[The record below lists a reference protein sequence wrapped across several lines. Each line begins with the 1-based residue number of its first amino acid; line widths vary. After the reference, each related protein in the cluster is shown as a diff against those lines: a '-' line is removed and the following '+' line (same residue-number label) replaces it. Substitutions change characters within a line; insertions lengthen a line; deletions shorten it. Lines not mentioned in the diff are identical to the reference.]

1 MEEFCYKI
9 PYCKEV
15 KKAIDFALNE
25 NSNIFD
31 KELLEEWKENR
42 INLPISIL
50 DKTCKLNEKNP
61 NIPVKY
67 QFTWF
72 CLHNVKVFRKQ
83 LGGKIISPIV
93 KFAPIYIEKR
103 KNLLHF
109 LRKAI
114 KILRSKEKFC
124 GLIGYSR
131 TSLNGWLNLK
141 SVRKP
146 PITAFIKAC
155 QLLNIDLWDVLDGVK
170 LYGKT
175 SKNFIVFKKNISS
188 EIDDL
193 RIWIFTEGTLQINRE
208 LLQIRQ
214 NEDGINALH
223 KIAEILTK
231 NFEINLKSL
240 KIVED
245 QKHQLK
251 LIVQSPSLRQ
261 IFYLR
266 YGIPLGYKVYSEPSK
281 DLFTFTNREEGIKK
295 LTRFLET
302 EGCFSFYNKKDHYN
316 MTISFGCRNE
326 SMRDNFF
333 ILLSKLGY
341 KPKKYQNNE
350 NNGAITYSVGLFGF
364 RQLTKICYE
373 ILPYMW
379 HYGKLLSCFRIGDK
393 QILLDPNFL
402 CRLRLNLDS
411 KIQSLICESIK
422 CSGDVEK
429 LANYLR
435 MVSEE
440 FDISISEGLIY
451 HWYRGTSKIPIFV
464 ILKMCE
470 LMKEDYLEFL
480 PDYVSILLWINNLSK
495 RYEIEKIRGLS
506 FDNVS
511 NALNNQGV
519 IRFTS

>member
-15 KKAIDFALNE
+15 EKTIDFALKE
-25 NSNIFD
+25 NSNVFD
-31 KELLEEWKENR
+31 KKLLKKWKENR

-50 DKTCKLNEKNP
+50 DKSCKLNEKNP

-103 KNLLHF
+103 KKLLHL

-114 KILRSKEKFC
+114 EILHSKEKFC

-146 PITAFIKAC
+146 PITAFIKVC

-175 SKNFIVFKKNISS
+175 SKNFIIFKKNISS
-188 EIDDL
+188 EIDYL

-214 NEDGINALH
+214 NEEGINALY

-231 NFEINLKSL
+231 IFEINSKSL

-251 LIVQSPSLRQ
+251 LIVQSPPLRQ
-261 IFYLR
+261 IFYLC

-350 NNGAITYSVGLFGF
+350 NNGAITYSVGLYDFH
-364 RQLTKICYE
+364 QLTKICYE

-379 HYGKLLSCFRIGDK
+379 HHGKLLSCFKIGDK
-393 QILLDPNFL
+393 NILLDPNFL
-402 CRLRLNLDS
+402 CRFRLSSNF
-411 KIQSLICESIK
+411 KIQSLIHESIK
-422 CSGDVEK
+422 NSEGIEK

-435 MVSEE
+435 IVSKGLNM
-440 FDISISEGLIY
+440 SISRGLIY
-451 HWYRGTSKIPIFV
+451 HWYKGTSRVPIFV
-464 ILKMCE
+464 VLKMCE

-495 RYEIEKIRGLS
+495 KDEIEKIRGLS
-506 FDNVS
+506 FENVF
-511 NALNNQGV
+511 NVLNNQGV
-519 IRFTS
+519 IRLTS